1 VSTATQSS
9 DSQVVLLLCTQL
21 ALARRDSALTPL
33 SRSEWNDV
41 ARAIDASSFKR
52 PGALLGAAAASLA
65 VDLNI
70 TPVVA
75 ERISA
80 LLARGGQLA
89 IELERL
95 GTLGIWA
102 LTRVDPLYPSRLKE
116 RLKGLAPPVIFGAG
130 PPDTLNHRGIAIVGS
145 RDVDATGSAFASELG
160 RLCAR
165 SRVSVFSGGARGVD
179 KLAVD
184 GAVEQGGQALAVLAD
199 SLQDSLRR
207 KELRDAIL
215 SGRLTLITV
224 SSPAARFTV
233 AAAMGRN
240 KLIYA
245 LSSAAVVVSS
255 AFDTGGTWAGAIEN
269 LRAGWVPL
277 FVRDGRDVP
286 EGNRE
291 LIKRGGRAIRLEDLE
306 SSLDAIL
313 DAPASPQQISLVREA
328 GASYAADDRAPASP
342 AGEASE
348 NVETADLFQSVWPR
362 LAAFLLKPRTEAEVA
377 DAFQLPEAQA
387 KAWLQRAVDQ
397 GLVRKLSRPTRFER
411 IHAADDSQASLFEP

>member
-1 VSTATQSS
+1 MNPATVSP
-9 DSQVVLLLCTQL
+9 DSQVILLLCTQL
-21 ALARRDSALTPL
+21 ALKRRDSELTPL
-33 SRSEWNDV
+33 SRAEWNDV

-70 TPVVA
+70 TPVLA
-75 ERISA
+75 QRISA

-102 LTRVDPLYPSRLKE
+102 VTRADPLYPSRLKE
-116 RLKGLAPPVIFGAG
+116 RLKGHAPPVFFGAG
-130 PPDTLNHRGIAIVGS
+130 PPETLNDRGIAIVGS
-145 RDVDATGSAFASELG
+145 RDVDATGSAFASKLG

-215 SGRLTLITV
+215 SGRLTLV
-224 SSPAARFTV
+224 SASSPDTRFTV

-255 AFDTGGTWAGAIEN
+255 ALDTGGTWAGAIEN

-277 FVRDGRDVP
+277 FVRDGQDVP
-286 EGNRE
+286 DGNRE
-291 LIKRGGRAIRLEDLE
+291 LIKQGGRAITLEDLE
-306 SSLDAIL
+306 SSLDAL
-313 DAPASPQQISLVREA
+313 FDAP
-328 GASYAADDRAPASP
+328 
-342 AGEASE
+342 
-348 NVETADLFQSVWPR
+348 
-362 LAAFLLKPRTEAEVA
+362 
-377 DAFQLPEAQA
+377 
-387 KAWLQRAVDQ
+387 
-397 GLVRKLSRPTRFER
+397 
-411 IHAADDSQASLFEP
+411 